1 MKNALLIL
9 LMLAPAIHADK
20 NSASVVQVVFNRP
33 VGMQIGF
40 DTKRDGSYDGQI
52 LVTPARHDFM
62 VGTNGDIVRMK
73 LSNIEG
79 HEAIE
84 LFPTLEL
91 APMNQLTKR
100 FLKDHKV
107 PVQFTQKDLLAVS
120 VGNFITKVIYIP
132 FDTLKDSERGR
143 TIEGG
148 FERLISYLSPG
159 EDPIVKA
166 SKKGAIV
173 AILRVGSKL
182 PTKGH
187 VGWAHQFIFV
197 RPTGMQI
204 KIGSQLLTTPSRHDF
219 LTSGKGGVFGMKL
232 KNVAGYPAAEIL
244 STIEIT
250 PVNPI
255 TAAYLDHTAVPMS
268 VTDED
273 LKKSQE
279 GFIVRKAIILAKPD
293 FKGLFLNNLPEDVCI
308 KVIDNYRL
316 KPTQDL
322 IEEANKRGAI
332 LAIVTIIK

>member
-1 MKNALLIL
+1 
-9 LMLAPAIHADK
+9 
-20 NSASVVQVVFNRP
+20 
-33 VGMQIGF
+33 
-40 DTKRDGSYDGQI
+40 
-52 LVTPARHDFM
+52 
-62 VGTNGDIVRMK
+62 
-73 LSNIEG
+73 
-79 HEAIE
+79 
-84 LFPTLEL
+84 
-91 APMNQLTKR
+91 
-100 FLKDHKV
+100 
-107 PVQFTQKDLLAVS
+107 
-120 VGNFITKVIYIP
+120 
-132 FDTLKDSERGR
+132 
-143 TIEGG
+143 
-148 FERLISYLSPG
+148 
-159 EDPIVKA
+159 
-166 SKKGAIV
+166 
-173 AILRVGSKL
+173 
-182 PTKGH
+182 
-187 VGWAHQFIFV
+187 
-197 RPTGMQI
+197 
-204 KIGSQLLTTPSRHDF
+204 
-219 LTSGKGGVFGMKL
+219 MKL